1 MFGLTPWLVCKPPL
15 RGFVQI
21 PHSRVVAMHQ
31 WLYTFMAPAFPA
43 LALAHFLALLSPG
56 PDFFLIVG
64 HAVRNRLSGA
74 LFICLGIA
82 LGNAVYIAL
91 AISGWS
97 AIKEYPSIY
106 LGLELAGVAYLLWV
120 GGLLLRA
127 AKTPFALYAA
137 SAKALAPLP
146 QLGLGLASALLNP
159 KNAVFYLSL
168 MAVIMGPEAT
178 TTQQVFAGVWMA
190 TIVFVWDAGVAACI
204 ALPRVQRLVC
214 RFIPAIEGL
223 AGLVLITI
231 ALALLWRRLY
241 N

>member
-1 MFGLTPWLVCKPPL
+1 MP
-15 RGFVQI
+15 
-21 PHSRVVAMHQ
+21 Q
-31 WLYTFMAPAFPA
+31 WLHTFVAPAFPA

-64 HAVRNRLSGA
+64 HAVRNRLPGA

-82 LGNAVYIAL
+82 LGNALYIAL

-97 AIKEYPSIY
+97 AIKEHPGIY
-106 LGLELAGVAYLLWV
+106 LGLELAGVAYLVWV
-120 GGLLLRA
+120 GGLLLHA
-127 AKTPFALYAA
+127 ARKPFTLRTE
-137 SAKALAPLP
+137 SAKALPPLP

-168 MAVIMGPEAT
+168 MAVIMGPET
-178 TTQQVFAGVWMA
+178 TMPQRMFAGVWMA
-190 TIVFVWDAGVAACI
+190 TMVLVWDVGVAACI

-223 AGLVLITI
+223 AGLVLIAI
-231 ALALLWRRLY
+231 ALTLLWRRAG
-241 N
+241 

>member
-1 MFGLTPWLVCKPPL
+1 MP
-15 RGFVQI
+15 
-21 PHSRVVAMHQ
+21 Q
-31 WLYTFMAPAFPA
+31 WLHTFVAPAFPA

-64 HAVRNRLSGA
+64 HAVRNRLPGA

-82 LGNAVYIAL
+82 LGNALYIVL

-97 AIKEYPSIY
+97 AIKEHPGMY

-127 AKTPFALYAA
+127 ARRPFALHTE
-137 SAKALAPLP
+137 SARALPPLP
-146 QLGLGLASALLNP
+146 QFGLGLASALLNP

-168 MAVIMGPEAT
+168 MAVIMGPET
-178 TTQQVFAGVWMA
+178 TMPQHVFAGVWM
-190 TIVFVWDAGVAACI
+190 TTLVFVWDAAVAACI

-223 AGLVLITI
+223 AGLVLIAI
-231 ALALLWRRLY
+231 ALTLLWRRVG
-241 N
+241 